1 MSESEEKELYEY
13 LSDPEVRRL
22 YLDSS
27 IRQLLA
33 MQLRKMREARGL
45 KQEEVGDKAEGMKQS
60 AIARLEDPRY
70 ISMTLATL
78 KRLAKAFDVAL
89 IVRFAPFSEFISWT
103 ANLDE
108 QRLSPPS
115 FTNEFMARAIT
126 TTIEMT
132 DSALLTETAST
143 ASDVEANAEDDNTT
157 MFADISK
164 HLSTATVKTV
174 SEGMH
179 A

>member
-1 MSESEEKELYEY
+1 
-13 LSDPEVRRL
+13 
-22 YLDSS
+22 
-27 IRQLLA
+27 
-33 MQLRKMREARGL
+33 
-45 KQEEVGDKAEGMKQS
+45 
-60 AIARLEDPRY
+60 
-70 ISMTLATL
+70 
-78 KRLAKAFDVAL
+78 
-89 IVRFAPFSEFISWT
+89 VRFAPFSEFISWT